1 MEATAFNTYFW
12 SKSWPLQDCHSFWS
26 PVKLLAG
33 KDEYVNI
40 YSSTSPSYLQ
50 WYPGRCDGQLGSL
63 IRSGGAGEP
72 NRDPS
77 SPCVKAVL
85 ASGDFQLADS
95 KGDKI
100 GRKKNVGKFCSDS
113 PIIVFYFVV
122 YLVKV

>member
-1 MEATAFNTYFW
+1 M
-12 SKSWPLQDCHSFWS
+12 
-26 PVKLLAG
+26 KLLAG

-85 ASGDFQLADS
+85 TSGDFQLADS

-100 GRKKNVGKFCSDS
+100 GRKKKCGEILLCFPNNCFLLCRFSCKSVRS
-113 PIIVFYFVV
+113 
-122 YLVKV
+122 